1 MICLNEKLMNS
12 GFPDISLFVI
22 WVTKF
27 HLHSTVRETYLAM
40 ENMTVYDRNLDHMHL
55 RSECK
60 NKKKERKKTQK
71 LLGSSF
77 TFSNMFSNCICSNCC
92 FSIILYISVEEY
104 FYSSMRRH
112 REMPTYLVAFW
123 VLLIWHIDGPLSESK
138 KDIILYSLPKS
149 PETLRFL
156 FLNFRCIVSWVCSL
170 WLFVCLFIIF

>member
-1 MICLNEKLMNS
+1 
-12 GFPDISLFVI
+12 
-22 WVTKF
+22 
-27 HLHSTVRETYLAM
+27 
-40 ENMTVYDRNLDHMHL
+40 MTVYDRNSDHMHL

-60 NKKKERKKTQK
+60 TKKERKKEKTQK

-123 VLLIWHIDGPLSESK
+123 VLLIC
-138 KDIILYSLPKS
+138 ILMVHYLRVKRTSFFTLAYLYKS
-149 PETLRFL
+149 PEALCFL
-156 FLNFRCIVSWVCSL
+156 FLNFRCIVS
-170 WLFVCLFIIF
+170 